1 MIMAKD
7 IDVRPAAPA
16 DLPQL
21 MAFDHGSTTEHV
33 WQLDLRR
40 EPRDLQVSATFREVR
55 LPRPV
60 NLTYPH
66 DPKSLADDWERKAAT
81 LVATSGIQPIGYAAL
96 SEQRSSGAWISDLV
110 VVPRWRRQGVGRALL
125 AAAQRWAAENGHR
138 RLFVEMQS
146 KNYPA
151 IRLAL
156 QLGYEFCGYN
166 DHYYSTQDIALFFV
180 RAL

>member
-1 MIMAKD
+1 
-7 IDVRPAAPA
+7 
-16 DLPQL
+16 
-21 MAFDHGSTTEHV
+21 
-33 WQLDLRR
+33 
-40 EPRDLQVSATFREVR
+40 
-55 LPRPV
+55 
-60 NLTYPH
+60 
-66 DPKSLADDWERKAAT
+66 
-81 LVATSGIQPIGYAAL
+81 L

-125 AAAQRWAAENGHR
+125 AAAQRWAAEQGHR

>member
-1 MIMAKD
+1 
-7 IDVRPAAPA
+7 
-16 DLPQL
+16 

-40 EPRDLQVSATFREVR
+40 EPRDLQVIAAFREVR

-60 NLTYPH
+60 TLAYPH
-66 DPKSLADDWERKAAT
+66 DPRALADDWERKAIT
-81 LVATSGIQPIGYAAL
+81 LVATSGTQPIGYAAL
-96 SEQRSSGAWISDLV
+96 SEQRSSGAWIADLV
-110 VVPRWRRQGVGRALL
+110 VVPRLRRHGVARALV
-125 AAAQRWAAENGHR
+125 AAAQRWAVEQGHR
-138 RLFVEMQS
+138 RLFVEMPS
-146 KNYPA
+146 KNYPM